1 MKKNTV
7 MKNTKKQ
14 RIAFFDLDHTITNKD
29 SGMIFILNWAKKH
42 PSYWWKLILSPI
54 AVVFWK
60 TGIISLKR
68 LKEWFFSFIKGLTL
82 KEIKTLSLEF
92 TENKLISIC
101 KPEAVKKLNELKR
114 NGYKILLISAS
125 PSFLVESIAMSLGIE
140 IYSGTEYLVLKNRYT
155 GKIKGSDCRGPEKI
169 IRIESLI
176 NLKKYDLKNSLA
188 FSDSKADIPML
199 SLAGESWLV
208 DKKIWKLRKFDR

>member
-1 MKKNTV
+1 MSPAHAAADAFSIAAGIYRSFHAENLGKKRFQNGLP
-7 MKNTKKQ
+7 KSNRKSQ
-14 RIAFFDLDHTITNKD
+14 A
-29 SGMIFILNWAKKH
+29 H
-42 PSYWWKLILSPI
+42 PGDPQAPTTS
-54 AVVFWK
+54 
-60 TGIISLKR
+60 TGR
-68 LKEWFFSFIKGLTL
+68 PGQ
-82 KEIKTLSLEF
+82 
-92 TENKLISIC
+92 N
-101 KPEAVKKLNELKR
+101 PQDRVGNRKR

-125 PSFLVESIAMSLGIE
+125 PSFLVESIAVSLGIE